1 MLLQPKYKMRHKQR
15 GMVIVVALFIVA
27 LVATLSYV
35 MIERLTRDTQR
46 TMLIIRNVEAQYLVE
61 GSVAWA
67 KDVLVNDW
75 QKKLPNKIVDQM
87 PQASPK
93 MQENAYVVTSTL
105 YDMQA
110 RYNINNIISKETM
123 ADFVR
128 LQQAVLSKLPAK
140 QAQDIAQAVF
150 EWVTI
155 SSNTN
160 QSAKYY
166 LSLKPPYRP
175 RHAPFFNVSELRL
188 VKGVTPE
195 IFAALQPY
203 IAALPPTTTLNVQTV
218 LPAAMVTLSNS
229 MTLGAATVVENIR
242 HQAPF
247 VSVDAFMNV
256 DVIKNHH
263 IGKDKLTD
271 VSDYFLVETKVS
283 IEKQVTVI
291 YTLLK
296 RMVKD
301 KQVIVNI
308 VWQSKGSW

>member
-1 MLLQPKYKMRHKQR
+1 MLLPPKVKIRDKQR

-35 MIERLTRDTQR
+35 MIERLTRDTKR
-46 TMLIIRNVEAQYLVE
+46 TMLIIRNVESQYLVN
-61 GSVAWA
+61 GAVDWA
-67 KDVLVNDW
+67 KDVLVQDW
-75 QKKLPNKIVDQM
+75 QKKAANKIVDQM
-87 PQASPK
+87 PQVSPSAS
-93 MQENAYVVTSTL
+93 ENAYVITSTI

-110 RYNINNIISKETM
+110 RYNINNVTTKETI
-123 ADFVR
+123 ADFIR
-128 LQQAVLSKLPAK
+128 LLQAVLPKLSAK

-150 EWVTI
+150 EWI
-155 SSNTN
+155 SVPANTN

-166 LSLKPPYRP
+166 LSLHPPYRP
-175 RHAPFFNVSELRL
+175 RHAFFFDVSELRL

-195 IFAALQPY
+195 IFQALQPY
-203 IAALPPTTTLNVQTV
+203 IVALPPPTSLNVQTM
-218 LPAAMVTLSNS
+218 LPQAMVTLSKS
-229 MTLGAATVVENIR
+229 MTLASAKVVENIR
-242 HQAPF
+242 RQAPF

-256 DVIKNHH
+256 DVVKNHH
-263 IGKDKLTD
+263 ITKDKLTD

-301 KQVIVNI
+301 KQVMVNI